1 MSNAEAS
8 SKAQVPWGTTH
19 LVPTETKITGPK
31 DNRDRRG
38 STWGCCLPSI
48 FFFHVEPCSFDQ
60 VSSQPYFFFVSWLV
74 AFSLKCLLRVS
85 GELFHLAP
93 WPFLWPLPKRQPQ
106 SLSMVLDLFLRVGLQ
121 AWKVSNSW
129 QDVWGYM
136 NTRGIPTSKAEQG
149 LDSHGAHWFGPS
161 LFMVIAGIGARP
173 GQCPL

>member
-1 MSNAEAS
+1 MSNASEAS

-48 FFFHVEPCSFDQ
+48 FLFHVEPCSFDQ

-121 AWKVSNSW
+121 HEKYQIADRMFGGTRVPGAFRLPRQSRDLITMGPTGLGPACSW
-129 QDVWGYM
+129 
-136 NTRGIPTSKAEQG
+136 
-149 LDSHGAHWFGPS
+149 L
-161 LFMVIAGIGARP
+161 
-173 GQCPL
+173 